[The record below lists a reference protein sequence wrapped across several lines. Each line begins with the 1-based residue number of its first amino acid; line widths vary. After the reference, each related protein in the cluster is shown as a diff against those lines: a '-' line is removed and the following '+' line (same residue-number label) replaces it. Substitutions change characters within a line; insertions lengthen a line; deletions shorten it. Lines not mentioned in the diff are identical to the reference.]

1 MTAGPPAGPWLWAC
15 GLAAAGLI
23 AWLARPPRAS
33 AGVRHAL
40 WAGVS
45 ALVAVGQF
53 GLPLADG
60 EPGDRRG
67 GQWLAVAAAAAAAKA
82 AFDGRSRAARWLWGA
97 AAGVLLWRLGWAPSL
112 GPVVAACCATAAA
125 VVGRTDPDDDG
136 GKER

>member
-53 GLPLADG
+53 GLPLEG
-60 EPGDRRG
+60 EESNDRRG

-82 AFDGRSRAARWLWGA
+82 AFDGRLRAARWLWA
-97 AAGVLLWRLGWAPSL
+97 AAGGVLLWRLGLTRTGWPA
-112 GPVVAACCATAAA
+112 VAACCAVVAA
-125 VVGRTDPDDDG
+125 VVDRADPDQSEGD
-136 GKER
+136 ER